1 MEVARKRNK
10 TRFEIFLVDEYSADV
25 YQAAAYGSF
34 GAIEN
39 DEERVARLHE
49 AIAEKA
55 DPLWRSLNLSYLV
68 IVTKDS
74 FSGLT
79 RESKRYTCTL
89 EPDFRI
95 SGAI

>member
-10 TRFEIFLVDEYSADV
+10 TRFKIFLVDEYSADV

-55 DPLWRSLNLSYLV
+55 DPLWRSPLAFPQPFIFGYCN
-68 IVTKDS
+68 KG
-74 FSGLT
+74 F
-79 RESKRYTCTL
+79 
-89 EPDFRI
+89 F
-95 SGAI
+95 